1 MDKKISISSK
11 ILDLLPDTRLG
22 AVFGKVRFEKYNPEL
37 WKAID
42 EEINRIGKLK
52 IEEIK
57 NIPQIATTR
66 AAYRALGK
74 EPARYRPSAEA
85 LLRRIIQGKGLYKI
99 SNIVDTIN
107 LASIKTGYSIG
118 GYDYDKI
125 QGDIVFDVGRSDDE
139 YQAIGRGKINVENL
153 PVFRD
158 RMGAFGSPTTD
169 SVRTMITETT
179 QNVLLIV
186 INFGV
191 KQGFEQDLMLIS
203 RLLEKYANGQ
213 EIRTWIVDKFSLESV

>member
-1 MDKKISISSK
+1 MNKKISISSK
-11 ILDLLPDTRLG
+11 ILDLVPGTRLG
-22 AVFGKVRFEKYNPEL
+22 VVYGNVRYQKYNDQL
-37 WKAID
+37 WQAI
-42 EEINRIGKLK
+42 EHEIKRLQQLK
-52 IEEIK
+52 IEQIK
-57 NIPQIATTR
+57 DIPQIATTR
-66 AAYRALGK
+66 SAYRALGK

-158 RMGAFGSPTTD
+158 EIGAFGSPTTD
-169 SVRTMITETT
+169 SVRTMITDTT
-179 QNVLLIV
+179 QRVLLIV

-191 KQGFEQDLMLIS
+191 KEGFEQDLDLIS
-203 RLLEKYANGQ
+203 SLLEKYSDGYD
-213 EIRTWIVDKFSLESV
+213 IKTWIVEK

>member
-1 MDKKISISSK
+1 MNKKISISSK
-11 ILDLLPDTRLG
+11 ILDLVPDTRLG
-22 AVFGKVRFEKYNPEL
+22 VVYGNVRYQKYNDQL
-37 WKAID
+37 WQAI
-42 EEINRIGKLK
+42 EQEIKRLQQLK
-52 IEEIK
+52 IEQIK
-57 NIPQIATTR
+57 DIPQIATTR
-66 AAYRALGK
+66 SAYRALGK

-158 RMGAFGSPTTD
+158 EIGAFGSPTTD
-169 SVRTMITETT
+169 SVRTMITDTT
-179 QNVLLIV
+179 QRVLLIV

-191 KQGFEQDLMLIS
+191 KEGFEQDLDLIS
-203 RLLEKYANGQ
+203 SLLEKYSDGYD
-213 EIRTWIVDKFSLESV
+213 IKTWIVEK

>member
-1 MDKKISISSK
+1 MNKKISISSK
-11 ILDLLPDTRLG
+11 ILDLVPDTRLG
-22 AVFGKVRFEKYNPEL
+22 VVYGNVRYQKYNDQL
-37 WKAID
+37 WQAI
-42 EEINRIGKLK
+42 EHEIKRLQQLK
-52 IEEIK
+52 IEQIK
-57 NIPQIATTR
+57 DIPQIATTR
-66 AAYRALGK
+66 SAYRALGK

-158 RMGAFGSPTTD
+158 EIGAFGSPTTD
-169 SVRTMITETT
+169 SVRTMITDTT
-179 QNVLLIV
+179 QRVLLIV

-191 KQGFEQDLMLIS
+191 KEGFEQDLDLIS
-203 RLLEKYANGQ
+203 SLLEKYSDGYD
-213 EIRTWIVDKFSLESV
+213 IKTWIVEK